1 MRSSLSPAAPASA
14 ATAAAAT
21 LPAHTASSSPRA
33 AQESRRP
40 ASMSIARH
48 LLLASTLGL
57 ACVAHAAVRDHAA
70 APLNVASQALMQGR
84 IDEAIASLQHIVS
97 SHPDD
102 GPAYLLLCRSFYAEE
117 HQDEAI
123 STCENAVRTLPRS
136 SDAFDWMGRAYGMKA
151 SHAGPLAGFGLAR
164 KVRSAFETAVQLDP
178 NNAPAVNDLSEFYI
192 NAPGIVGGGQDK
204 AVDLANR
211 TQATLP
217 QVAHRIRA
225 LLADKHKDY
234 DEAER
239 QFKAAVDDAH
249 HPDAWVDLGAF
260 YMRRNQPDQSVAALR
275 QCIAA
280 DHAKDASLVDV
291 ASILNS
297 RHLEPQ
303 LAQRCLEDYLRG
315 PSRSDAAPVIK
326 VHVMLAKL
334 LAAAGDKPAAK
345 IEVDKALALAS
356 GYAPARQAL
365 REL

>member
-1 MRSSLSPAAPASA
+1 MRSSLSPAAPAHAASA
-14 ATAAAAT
+14 PAA
-21 LPAHTASSSPRA
+21 PAPSPTASSSPRR
-33 AQESRRP
+33 S
-40 ASMSIARH
+40 ASTRLTQH
-48 LLLASTLGL
+48 LLLASTLAL
-57 ACVAHAAVRDHAA
+57 ACAANAAVRANSA
-70 APLNVASQALMQGR
+70 APLTAASQALMQGR
-84 IDEAIASLQHIVS
+84 IDEAVASLQRIVS
-97 SHPDD
+97 THPDD
-102 GPAYLLLCRSFYAEE
+102 GPAYLLLCRSFYAED

-123 STCENAVRTLPRS
+123 SACESAVRTLPRS

-151 SHAGPLAGFGLAR
+151 SHAGPFAGFGLAR

-192 NAPGIVGGGQDK
+192 NAPEIVGGGQEK

-211 TQATLP
+211 TQARLP

-225 LLADKHKDY
+225 MLADKHKDY
-234 DEAER
+234 AEAER

-260 YMRRNQPDQSVAALR
+260 YMRRNQPDQAVAALK
-275 QCIAA
+275 QCLAA

-291 ASILNS
+291 ASLLNS

-303 LAQRCLEDYLRG
+303 LAQHVLEEYLRS
-315 PSRSDAAPVIK
+315 PARSDAAPVIK
-326 VHVMLAKL
+326 VHVMLAKM

-356 GYAPARQAL
+356 DYAPAKQAL

>member
-1 MRSSLSPAAPASA
+1 MRSSFPPAASVPAAP
-14 ATAAAAT
+14 T
-21 LPAHTASSSPRA
+21 PARTASSSPRRSA
-33 AQESRRP
+33 PTR
-40 ASMSIARH
+40 IARH

-57 ACVAHAAVRDHAA
+57 ACAAHAALRDRAA
-70 APLNVASQALMQGR
+70 TPLSAATQALMQGR
-84 IDEAIASLQHIVS
+84 IDEAVASLQRIVS
-97 SHPDD
+97 THPDD

-117 HQDEAI
+117 HQDEAV
-123 STCENAVRTLPRS
+123 SACENAVRTLPRS

-151 SHAGPLAGFGLAR
+151 SHAGPFSGFGLAR
-164 KVRSAFETAVQLDP
+164 KVRTAFETAVQLDP
-178 NNAPAVNDLSEFYI
+178 SNAPAVNDLSEFNI

-239 QFKAAVDDAH
+239 EFKAAVDDAH

-260 YMRRNQPDQSVAALR
+260 YMRRNQPDQAVAALK
-275 QCIAA
+275 QCLAA

-303 LAQRCLEDYLRG
+303 LAQRILEEYLRS
-315 PSRSDAAPVIK
+315 PARSDDAPVIK
-326 VHVMLAKL
+326 VHVMLAKM

-356 GYAPARQAL
+356 GYAPAKQAL